1 MTLTT
6 YAPIHNLSRVFD
18 SLVDYANRGEQL
30 QSYPQNP
37 KSFLTEDKGN
47 YKLEIELPGVRKE
60 DTKVN
65 VEGTVLKVS
74 ATRKRGEDEVH
85 YEREFHLSEEVDTA
99 NIQASSE
106 NGILT
111 LSLQRKP
118 EALSKQISIQ

>member
-18 SLVDYANRGEQL
+18 SLADYARGEQV
-30 QSYPQNP
+30 QSYPQSP
-37 KSFLTEDKGN
+37 KSFLSEDKGN

-65 VEGTVLKVS
+65 VEGTVLKVG

-111 LSLQRKP
+111 LILQRKP
-118 EALSKQISIQ
+118 EALSKQIAVQ

>member
-1 MTLTT
+1 MTLAT
-6 YAPIHNLSRVFD
+6 YAPVHNLSRVFD
-18 SLVDYANRGEQL
+18 SLMDYARGEQA

-37 KSFLTEDKGN
+37 KSFLTEDKGT

-74 ATRKRGEDEVH
+74 AIRKRGEDEVR

-111 LSLQRKP
+111 LNLQRKP
-118 EALSKQISIQ
+118 EALSKQIAVQ

>member
-18 SLVDYANRGEQL
+18 SLMDYAKNEQ
-30 QSYPQNP
+30 PQNYTQNP
-37 KSFLTEDKGN
+37 RSFLTEDKEG

-74 ATRKRGEDEVH
+74 AIRKRGEDEFR

-111 LSLQRKP
+111 LALQRKP
-118 EALSKQISIQ
+118 ETLSKQIAIQ

>member
-18 SLVDYANRGEQL
+18 SLADYARGEQVQNYT
-30 QSYPQNP
+30 QSP
-37 KSFLTEDKGN
+37 KSFLTEDKGT

-65 VEGTVLKVS
+65 VEGTVLKVNAS
-74 ATRKRGEDEVH
+74 RKRGEDEVR

-111 LSLQRKP
+111 LTLQRKP
-118 EALSKQISIQ
+118 EALSKQIAIQ